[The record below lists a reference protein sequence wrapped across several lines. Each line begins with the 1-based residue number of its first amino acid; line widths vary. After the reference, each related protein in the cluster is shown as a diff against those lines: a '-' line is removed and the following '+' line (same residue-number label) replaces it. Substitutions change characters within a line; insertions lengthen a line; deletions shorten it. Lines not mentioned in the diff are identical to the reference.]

1 MSLFVIP
8 AADIDA
14 AGRSIDA
21 DLPVEWLDKQFA
33 ECDAKAHQPGHLS
46 VRLSRSGNEIV
57 VRGRAST
64 LLEVPCGR
72 CLAPAKL
79 DINGELGLLLQP
91 VRPPPPQPGTTKAG
105 KKKRRDAAA
114 TSATDATPE
123 TAVVKGAGKKRAP
136 KEKDLP
142 EYEFSSGEADADTY
156 DGETV
161 VLDDFVR
168 EAILLE
174 IPIFP
179 LCSEACPGIAPG
191 SSKVDDGDLPR
202 VDPRLAPLGALR
214 AALAQSQA
222 EKNESKDDSGAPP
235 RSADESHRKKTK

>member
-21 DLPVEWLDKQFA
+21 DLAVEWLDKQLA
-33 ECDAKAHQPGHLS
+33 ECDAKAHQLGHLA

-57 VRGRAST
+57 VRGRVRAAV
-64 LLEVPCGR
+64 EVPCGR

-79 DINGELGLLLQP
+79 NIDAELGLLLQP
-91 VRPPPPQPGTTKAG
+91 ARPAPPEPGTTKAG
-105 KKKRRDAAA
+105 KKRKGAAAA
-114 TSATDATPE
+114 TPATDAIAP
-123 TAVVKGAGKKRAP
+123 VKAAGKKRAP

-191 SSKVDDGDLPR
+191 SSDKVDDGDLPR

-214 AALAQSQA
+214 AALAQPKA